1 MLIQRPFGLLLY
13 IRPCSSPSCGKIS
26 DHTYHACQLYLL
38 LERALN
44 KRSVTQTPYSYVQ
57 KQYPLDCSC
66 KHFLDKSFFVFWG
79 VFFFF
84 YSRQLLVCL
93 TTFVVAQ
100 AIQVLGQWESRMVAV
115 TRGPN
120 VVAYINNLLAQV
132 LWAVDS

>member
-1 MLIQRPFGLLLY
+1 MCRNSIPWTAHVNISWIKVFLCFG
-13 IRPCSSPSCGKIS
+13 
-26 DHTYHACQLYLL
+26 
-38 LERALN
+38 
-44 KRSVTQTPYSYVQ
+44 
-57 KQYPLDCSC
+57 
-66 KHFLDKSFFVFWG
+66 VF
-79 VFFFF
+79 FFFF